1 MESSKNK
8 VRQKT
13 ITDFDNQWILHGGKL
28 DNDYWASDDVLID
41 QFSSLFWSNNVVS
54 DYSSI

>member
-41 QFSSLFWSNNVVS
+41 QFSSLFTL
-54 DYSSI
+54 